1 MQLNSITWSA
11 IFVSTALLYG
21 YSKNW
26 LSIFLLVLGAI
37 ILYFSA
43 QQRLRATDGQ
53 IKTVATMP
61 FVLGGVLV
69 LFSLMLLPSF
79 WLIFLLIII
88 GYAGYDIYRKSSKGR
103 PRPANKT
110 SLQYVS
116 VKEPAPAE
124 AAGHPRK
131 FFDINSWFFNQHQ
144 GKETFPWE
152 NFQYYSLFGD
162 SLIDLTNTI
171 VPRKTNVIGIHKA
184 VGNIKVV
191 VPAGT
196 GVSLHLNSY
205 RSALR
210 WQGRQYAIE
219 NEKFIMENEA
229 YQTSPRK
236 IHITITQ
243 GWGNV
248 EVVFL

>member
-1 MQLNSITWSA
+1 MQSKIMVWLAFCASM
-11 IFVSTALLYG
+11 ALLYG
-21 YSKNW
+21 YSENW
-26 LSIFLLVLGAI
+26 LSILLLISGAV
-37 ILYFSA
+37 ILYYSA
-43 QQRLRATDGQ
+43 QQRLRTADKPV
-53 IKTVATMP
+53 KTVAIMP
-61 FVLGGVLV
+61 FVLGGLLV
-69 LFSLMLLPSF
+69 LFSLMLLPNF
-79 WLIFLLIII
+79 WLIFLFIII
-88 GYAGYDIYRKSSKGR
+88 AYIGYDIYHHRLKGKASS
-103 PRPANKT
+103 PNKT
-110 SLQYVS
+110 SLQYVAIT
-116 VKEPAPAE
+116 EPTME
-124 AAGHPRK
+124 EDVHYSHK
-131 FFDINSWFFNQHQ
+131 FFDINSWFFGQHQ

-162 SLIDLTNTI
+162 SLIDFTNTI

-184 VGNIKVV
+184 VGNIKLV

-205 RSALR
+205 RSTLR
-210 WQGRQYAIE
+210 WQGQHYAIE

-229 YQTSPRK
+229 YQSSPRK